1 MKSPVKQTEL
11 EGTWEKEWRERIDSG
26 DEDGGKRGGKVRNYG
41 RQLFSLD
48 RAEKLETGRG
58 KGENEIVVTRS

>member
-11 EGTWEKEWRERIDSG
+11 EEMWEKEWRERIDSG
-26 DEDGGKRGGKVRNYG
+26 DKNGGKRGETVRNYG

-48 RAEKLETGRG
+48 RESGEELAEARDRWKR
-58 KGENEIVVTRS
+58 